1 MQLNIIFA
9 ITLIK
14 ANMST
19 PTHLAHKPIT
29 SIDDY
34 SQHDGIYAGNTDAES
49 LSVGIAQYD
58 GNEISAKV
66 FRYSGSK
73 WSRLSEELPLHRVF
87 DLNTTILKSILLS
100 ANVASPNTTLSVDV
114 IAPKDLKLIV
124 DYYKL
129 NRKYMLPKLQEL
141 QIVLNYFMQ
150 EEPNL

>member
-1 MQLNIIFA
+1 
-9 ITLIK
+9 
-14 ANMST
+14 MST

-58 GNEISAKV
+58 RNEISAKV
-66 FRYSGSK
+66 FRHSGSK

-100 ANVASPNTTLSVDV
+100 ANIATPTTNLKVNV
-114 IAPKDLKLIV
+114 IAQNDLKLIV
-124 DYYKL
+124 DYYKR
-129 NRKYMLPKLQEL
+129 NRKELLPKLQEL

-150 EEPNL
+150 EEPKL